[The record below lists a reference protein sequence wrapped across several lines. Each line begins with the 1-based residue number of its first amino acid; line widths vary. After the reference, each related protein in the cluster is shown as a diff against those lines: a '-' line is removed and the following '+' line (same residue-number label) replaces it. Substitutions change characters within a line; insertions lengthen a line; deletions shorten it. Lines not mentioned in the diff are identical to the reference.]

1 MTYGCDSMYN
11 SHDVILRPVFCKID
25 FATSEIDYFESKIRL
40 GLMETTEI
48 SIYAV
53 NIKFARIVS
62 EK

>member
-1 MTYGCDSMYN
+1 MYN

-53 NIKFARIVS
+53 NINFARIVS